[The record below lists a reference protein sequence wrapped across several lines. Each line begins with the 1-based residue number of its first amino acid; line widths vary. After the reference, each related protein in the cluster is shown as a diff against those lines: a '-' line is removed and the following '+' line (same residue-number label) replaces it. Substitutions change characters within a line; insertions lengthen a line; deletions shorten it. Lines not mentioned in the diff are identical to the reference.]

1 MTCPLGF
8 PLDRGMN
15 VRARRKAGL
24 TAKADRTSRS
34 LTALQRT
41 ASTSRVLNL
50 LAIANKHA
58 RKAEWAELPLFRNR
72 VLNAS
77 MILKHRLRLDE
88 AYLFDDY
95 RTSATKIIIPFER
108 SDLALGGRS
117 FFVGQRGWM
126 DLLREACTDGRALD
140 QDVNTLR
147 QMDRLPSLDPF
158 LLREHLRRSGQ
169 TVAPCYFAISPADL
183 DRMQAYVGMQIGELI
198 RLANAN
204 AGEGAAT
211 ARLVEALLS
220 TDVDER
226 LEPLR
231 ATLMLEG
238 EDFREGVFS
247 WKGFLYYKWML
258 TVLQPQ
264 LTSVVKE
271 IGELVITGPR
281 DVETAAYLDAA
292 RERIRKSITLQRAE
306 VNRTLMVYDRAFT
319 ALTQRGDPKAFRSFL
334 LDAPRMFLSL
344 GEKVGQISH
353 IASFWRYRFPSG
365 RAPAAS
371 VDEVVDIFT
380 DFETGLGENLEI

>member
-1 MTCPLGF
+1 MPSRLHGDLG
-8 PLDRGMN
+8 GQG
-15 VRARRKAGL
+15 VRAKRKSGL
-24 TAKADRTSRS
+24 AARADRTSRS

-58 RKAEWAELPLFRNR
+58 RKPEWTDQPLFHNR

-88 AYLFDDY
+88 SYLFDDY
-95 RTSATKIIIPFER
+95 RTSATKVIIPFER

-126 DLLREACTDGRALD
+126 DLLREACADGRTLD
-140 QDVNTLR
+140 HDVNVLR
-147 QMDRLPSLDPF
+147 QMDSLPSLDPF
-158 LLREHLRRSGQ
+158 LLREDLRRNGQ

-183 DRMQAYVGMQIGELI
+183 EAMQAYVAMQIGELI
-198 RLANAN
+198 RLAYVN
-204 AGEGAAT
+204 AGQGAAT
-211 ARLVEALLS
+211 ARLVQALLS

-231 ATLMLEG
+231 ATLMLQG

-258 TVLQPQ
+258 MVLQPQ
-264 LTSVVKE
+264 LTAVTKE
-271 IGELVITGPR
+271 IGELVISGPR
-281 DVETAAYLDAA
+281 DMETAAYLDCA
-292 RERIRKSITLQRAE
+292 RDRIRRAISSQRAE
-306 VNRTLMVYDRAFT
+306 VNRTLAVYDKAFT
-319 ALTQRGDPKAFRSFL
+319 ALTQRSDPKAFRAFL

-353 IASFWRYRFPSG
+353 IASFWRYRFPAG
-365 RAPAAS
+365 RAPTAT
-371 VDEVVDIFT
+371 VDEVVDIFQ
-380 DFETGLGENLEI
+380 DFETGLGEPLEL

>member
-1 MTCPLGF
+1 M
-8 PLDRGMN
+8 
-15 VRARRKAGL
+15 RAKRKARQAGR
-24 TAKADRTSRS
+24 ADRTTRS

-50 LAIANKHA
+50 LAIANKHV
-58 RKAEWAELPLFRNR
+58 RKPEWAEQPLFGNR

-88 AYLFDDY
+88 SYLFDDY
-95 RTSATKIIIPFER
+95 RTSATKVIIPFER
-108 SDLALGGRS
+108 SDLGLGGRS

-126 DLLREACTDGRALD
+126 DLLREACSDGHALD

-158 LLREHLRRSGQ
+158 LLREHLRRNGQ
-169 TVAPCYFAISPADL
+169 KVAPCYFAISPADL
-183 DRMQAYVGMQIGELI
+183 EAMQAYVAMQIGELI
-198 RLANAN
+198 RLAYAN
-204 AGEGAAT
+204 AGQGAAT

-231 ATLMLEG
+231 ATLMLQG

-264 LTSVVKE
+264 LTAVSRE
-271 IGELVITGPR
+271 IGDLVISGPR
-281 DVETAAYLDAA
+281 DMETAAYLDGA
-292 RERIRKSITLQRAE
+292 RDRIRRAITSQRAE
-306 VNRTLMVYDRAFT
+306 VNRTLAVYDKAFT
-319 ALTQRGDPKAFRSFL
+319 ALTQRGDPKAFRTFL

-353 IASFWRYRFPSG
+353 VASFWRYRFPTG
-365 RAPAAS
+365 RPPTAM
-371 VDEVVDIFT
+371 VDEVIDIFQ
-380 DFETGLGENLEI
+380 DFETGLGEPLEL

>member
-1 MTCPLGF
+1 M
-8 PLDRGMN
+8 
-15 VRARRKAGL
+15 RAKRKAGL
-24 TAKADRTSRS
+24 AASADRTSRS

-50 LAIANKHA
+50 LAIAGKHDL
-58 RKAEWAELPLFRNR
+58 KPEWAEQPLFRNR
-72 VLNAS
+72 VLNAA
-77 MILKHRLRLDE
+77 MILKHRLRPDE
-88 AYLFDDY
+88 SYLFDDY

-117 FFVGQRGWM
+117 FFIGQRGWM
-126 DLLREACTDGRALD
+126 GLLREACSDGKSLD

-183 DRMQAYVGMQIGELI
+183 EAMQGYVGMQIGELI
-198 RLANAN
+198 RLAYAN
-204 AGEGAAT
+204 AGHGAAT

-264 LTSVVKE
+264 LTAVTKE
-271 IGELVITGPR
+271 IGALVISGPR
-281 DVETAAYLDAA
+281 DIETAAYLDGA
-292 RERIRKSITLQRAE
+292 RERIRKAITLQRAE
-306 VNRTLMVYDRAFT
+306 VNRALSVYDKAFT
-319 ALTQRGDPKAFRSFL
+319 ALTQHGEPKAFRGFL

-344 GEKVGQISH
+344 GEKVGQVSH

-365 RAPAAS
+365 RTPTAS
-371 VDEVVDIFT
+371 VDETLDIFQ
-380 DFETGLGENLEI
+380 DFESGLGENLEF

>member
-1 MTCPLGF
+1 MPSRLHGD
-8 PLDRGMN
+8 PGGQG
-15 VRARRKAGL
+15 VRAKRKSGL
-24 TAKADRTSRS
+24 AARADRTSRS

-58 RKAEWAELPLFRNR
+58 RKPEWTDQPLFHNR

-88 AYLFDDY
+88 SYLFDDY
-95 RTSATKIIIPFER
+95 RTSATKVIIPFER

-126 DLLREACTDGRALD
+126 DLLREACADGRTLD
-140 QDVNTLR
+140 HDVNVLR
-147 QMDRLPSLDPF
+147 QMDSLPSLDPF
-158 LLREHLRRSGQ
+158 LLREDLRRNGQ

-183 DRMQAYVGMQIGELI
+183 EAMQAYVAMQIGELI
-198 RLANAN
+198 RLAYVN
-204 AGEGAAT
+204 AGQGAAT
-211 ARLVEALLS
+211 ARLVQALLS

-231 ATLMLEG
+231 ATLMLQG

-258 TVLQPQ
+258 MVLQPQ
-264 LTSVVKE
+264 LTAVTKE
-271 IGELVITGPR
+271 IGELVISGPR
-281 DVETAAYLDAA
+281 DMETAAYLDCA
-292 RERIRKSITLQRAE
+292 RDRIRRAISSQRAE
-306 VNRTLMVYDRAFT
+306 VNRTLAVYDKAFT
-319 ALTQRGDPKAFRSFL
+319 ALTQRSDPKAFRAFL

-353 IASFWRYRFPSG
+353 IASFWRYRFPAG
-365 RAPAAS
+365 RAPTAT
-371 VDEVVDIFT
+371 VDEVVDIFQ
-380 DFETGLGENLEI
+380 DFETGLGEPLEL

>member
-1 MTCPLGF
+1 M
-8 PLDRGMN
+8 
-15 VRARRKAGL
+15 RAKRKGRQAGR
-24 TAKADRTSRS
+24 ADRTTRS

-41 ASTSRVLNL
+41 SSTSRVLNL

-58 RKAEWAELPLFRNR
+58 LKPEWADLPLFRNR

-88 AYLFDDY
+88 SYLFDDY

-117 FFVGQRGWM
+117 FFIGQRGWL
-126 DLLREACTDGRALD
+126 DLLREACADGVTLD
-140 QDVNTLR
+140 HDVNTLR
-147 QMDRLPSLDPF
+147 QMDNLPSLDPF
-158 LLREHLRRSGQ
+158 LLREHLRRNGQ

-183 DRMQAYVGMQIGELI
+183 EAMQSYVGMQVGELI

-204 AGEGAAT
+204 SGQGAAT

-220 TDVDER
+220 TEVDER

-231 ATLMLEG
+231 ATLMLQG

-264 LTSVVKE
+264 LTAVVKE
-271 IGELVITGPR
+271 IGDLAITGPR
-281 DVETAAYLDAA
+281 DIETAAYLDAA
-292 RERIRKSITLQRAE
+292 RDRIRRAITLQRTE
-306 VNRTLMVYDRAFT
+306 VNRTLTVYDKAFT
-319 ALTQRGDPKAFRSFL
+319 ALTQRSDPKAFRAFL
-334 LDAPRMFLSL
+334 LDAPHMFLTL
-344 GEKVGQISH
+344 GEKVGQVSH
-353 IASFWRYRFPSG
+353 IASFWRYRFPTG
-365 RAPAAS
+365 RAAAAP
-371 VDEVVDIFT
+371 VDEVVDIFQ
-380 DFETGLGENLEI
+380 DFEAGLSEELDA